1 MKMRMSAMI
10 LVFALISCVCAQK
23 TDDPVAPGLPKDIE
37 IIRARTWPQ
46 YHLPLIA
53 RYPQRLVEKFKLHPD
68 STDLP
73 YMVRG
78 DFNGDG
84 LEDIAFMLSG
94 EFGKSP
100 RKICRTR
107 LIVMYGRPNGW
118 ETALDMIYTSAPPWG
133 SEYFYLGRVSKG
145 EYKGCLNGEI
155 REPQGVI
162 LQYDGFTVTMC
173 ESGSSTVF
181 FSQGERMQEHCWGE

>member
-1 MKMRMSAMI
+1 MRIFAI
-10 LVFALISCVCAQK
+10 FLVFALISCVCAQK
-23 TDDPVAPGLPKDIE
+23 TDGPAAPGLPKDIE

-46 YHLPLIA
+46 YHLPPIA
-53 RYPQRLVEKFKLHPD
+53 RYPQRMVEKFKLHPD

-94 EFGKSP
+94 EFGNSP

-145 EYKGCLNGEI
+145 EYMGCLNGEI

-162 LQYDGFTVTMC
+162 LQYDG
-173 ESGSSTVF
+173 
-181 FSQGERMQEHCWGE
+181 